1 MPLLPLVPNILEG
14 SAFLVPPTHERQ
26 TTLFSCQFCGF
37 DAAGWQVP
45 FQDPETGK
53 AGSSCVLCSL
63 VLRLD
68 RPRIDEE
75 LALIWLPEMSQAAVN
90 AVARSLHGLFF
101 AHGEAPSPALR
112 PHGETA
118 RMRAAWFF
126 WQSLLQ
132 RQAIAKERFGSDR
145 PSDIGQVL
153 ASVAPL
159 IFNRRSKL
167 LSGLRLLPLGHVY
180 QGGQDHY
187 PRLLASYLKTQKQAG
202 QGIRGTVETVPSAS

>member
-1 MPLLPLVPNILEG
+1 MSLLPLVPNILDG
-14 SAFLVPPTHERQ
+14 TAFQVRPRHERQ
-26 TTLFSCQFCGF
+26 TPLFSCQFCGF

-53 AGSSCVLCSL
+53 AGAACVLCSL
-63 VLRLD
+63 ILRLD
-68 RPRIDEE
+68 RPRIDDE

-90 AVARSLHGLFF
+90 VVARSLHGLFF

-112 PHGETA
+112 PRGETA

-132 RQAIAKERFGSDR
+132 RQAIARERFGSDR

-153 ASVAPL
+153 ASVSPQ
-159 IFNRRSKL
+159 IFNRRSTL
-167 LSGLRLLPLGHVY
+167 LSGLRLLPLGHFY
-180 QGGQDHY
+180 HGGHDHY
-187 PRLLASYLKTQKQAG
+187 PGLLARHLRALKQAG
-202 QGIRGTVETVPSAS
+202 QGIKDTVETVPSAS